1 MSATAANVHGRGRAP
16 VSPIDRG
23 LSLAALALLYVVLV
37 AIGRGHAHWAQAPTL
52 VWAHLVTI
60 VCALVLTVVQLW
72 RPKGGYTHRAIGRVW
87 VTLMFA
93 TALITLFIVGAA
105 DGGYSILHVLSVW
118 VMIQVPMIAISA
130 RKRQIDRH
138 QRAAR
143 AMVVGSLLIAG
154 FFTFPFHRLLGTWL
168 FG

>member
-1 MSATAANVHGRGRAP
+1 MHVSHSAPA
-16 VSPIDRG
+16 SFFDRG
-23 LSLAALALLYVVLV
+23 LSLAALALLCVVLV
-37 AIGRGHAHWAQAPTL
+37 AIGRGQGHWAQVPPL
-52 VWAHLVTI
+52 VWAHLLTI
-60 VCALVLTVVQLW
+60 VFALALTVIQFW
-72 RPKGGYTHRAIGRVW
+72 RPKGGSTHRAMGRIW

-93 TALITLFIVGAA
+93 TALISLFIVGA
-105 DGGYSILHVLSVW
+105 DDHGYSILHVLSVW

-130 RKRQIDRH
+130 RKRQIERH

-143 AMVVGSLLIAG
+143 AMAVGSLLIAG